1 MSAYRVSVFKTLLSS
16 DGHPFK
22 CLQFSIDIA
31 RAKSSQ
37 RAIEAARRRY
47 QRRVRLPDWRSIAD
61 IVEAKDM
68 EPSGPVRLRAER
80 RSSYERPLA
89 SSPKPTR
96 MSGRHARHQTYH
108 QSQ

>member
-22 CLQFSIDIA
+22 CLQFSIDIE

-47 QRRVRLPDWRSIAD
+47 QRRGRLPDWMGIAD

-68 EPSGPVRLRAER
+68 EPRGSIRLRAER
-80 RSSYERPLA
+80 RSISEQPLA
-89 SSPKPTR
+89 PSPKPTR
-96 MSGRHARHQTYH
+96 MPNRHTRCQTNH
-108 QSQ
+108 QSP